1 MSSKVY
7 GSSGG
12 IAWVVLALGV
22 PVGLD
27 AHVTVQPRQS
37 MQGATERYTI
47 RIPSEGEVATVAAEL
62 DVPEGVIVEVLQ
74 TPVGW
79 TYEVE
84 HAEDRIVAIR
94 WNVDVKPHEF
104 LEVGF
109 VARNPRQ
116 GSRIVWTLRQV
127 FADGAV
133 TDWTNGPDG
142 LRPTAITQL
151 APRPQQ

>member
-1 MSSKVY
+1 MQTKVL
-7 GSSGG
+7 GG
-12 IAWVVLALGV
+12 LGGAALALLGLCTPAV
-22 PVGLD
+22 PS
-27 AHVTVQPRQS
+27 AHVTIQPRQS
-37 MQGATERYTI
+37 MQGATERYTV
-47 RIPSEGEVATVAAEL
+47 RIPSEGDVATVAAEL
-62 DVPEGVIVEVLQ
+62 QVPEGVIVEVMQ

-84 HAEDRIVAIR
+84 HAEDRIVSIR

-109 VARNPRQ
+109 VARNPRR
-116 GSRIVWTLRQV
+116 GSQVVWTLRQI
-127 FADGAV
+127 FADGTV

-142 LRPTAITQL
+142 PRPTAITEL